1 MDTATYAAAA
11 ALPGRV
17 IEWLERSF
25 VPEADFVA
33 FDLSEVARLWYSEP
47 ESRQQL
53 VFADRASRE
62 FAMPALQTREH
73 SIACSCTNEVLR
85 KFDRDT
91 RLVAAGLLSILLL
104 ALVFVVLFREDHTMT
119 AGFSERASQTESGSS
134 PAENAATLLKNTVPE
149 SGMAKDQ
156 SLVNSYD

>member
-33 FDLSEVARLWYSEP
+33 FNLSEV
-47 ESRQQL
+47 
-53 VFADRASRE
+53 
-62 FAMPALQTREH
+62 ALQTREH
-73 SIACSCTNEVLR
+73 FIACSGTNEVLR
-85 KFDRDT
+85 KFDRET
-91 RLVAAGLLSILLL
+91 RWVAAGLLSILLL
-104 ALVFVVLFREDHTMT
+104 VALVFVVLFPEGHSMT
-119 AGFSERASQTESGSS
+119 VGFSERASQTESGSS
-134 PAENAATLLKNTVPE
+134 PAENAATLLRNTVPE

-156 SLVNSYD
+156 SLVNFCDSLNLHRGG